1 MMKTRDNCFGFL
13 RFVFALV
20 IVIAHLRVLTQIPDL
35 QCTRFLSQIVNRTA
49 FFVISGFLIMVS
61 FDHSESIK
69 HFFKKRARR
78 IFPAY
83 ITIILCCALFLVFLS
98 TYSPHAYF
106 THPQWWKYLAAN
118 LSFMNFIQ
126 PSLPGVFE
134 SKMFLNSSVNAALW
148 TQKVEVG
155 FYLIVP
161 LLAYIL
167 HRSKRSWVWLVAIYA
182 GSVIWSNIFMYMFD
196 YTGKPLYMFLEH
208 QLPGCLSYFA
218 AGMFAYQYKDIFM
231 KYRHWIILPAIGI
244 VVFEKMMGL
253 SWLQPAG
260 NAAILLWCAYS
271 LPKLNKLEWLGNFSY
286 GMYLYHCPILMVMMS
301 LGAFQAMN
309 VWVASACFIG
319 IVIALAALSWYTL
332 EKRFI
337 NKR

>member
-20 IVIAHLRVLTQIPDL
+20 IVIAHLRVLTQLPEL
-35 QCTRFLSQIVNRTA
+35 QSTRFLSLIVNRTA

-69 HFFKKRARR
+69 HFFQKRARR

-83 ITIILCCALFLVFLS
+83 IAIILCCALFLVFLS
-98 TYSPHAYF
+98 TYSPSAYF

-118 LSFMNFIQ
+118 LCFMNFIQ

-134 SKMFLNSSVNAALW
+134 GELFVNNSVNAALW

-155 FYLIVP
+155 FYLLVP

-167 HRSKRSWVWLVAIYA
+167 HKSHRPWIWLVGLYV
-182 GSVIWSNIFMYMFD
+182 GSVIWSNVFMSLYD
-196 YTGKPLYMFLEH
+196 HTGNRLYMFMEH

-218 AGMFAYQYKDIFM
+218 AGMFAYQYKDTFM
-231 KYRHWIILPAIGI
+231 KYRHWIILPVIGI

-271 LPKLNKLEWLGNFSY
+271 LPRLNKLEWLGNFSY

-301 LGAFQAMN
+301 LGAFQTMN

-319 IVIALAALSWYTL
+319 IVIALSALSWYTL

-337 NKR
+337 NRR